1 MQNKAETLYELLKT
15 ELGFSRAE
23 ADRYF
28 IITEVD
34 QAVVV
39 RMRNFSWLETN
50 TWNVFIKLMERL
62 GAVHNENSPVFAIG
76 TVSSHKEPKEDE
88 VPYSLAASREGLGE
102 LAPVLKDAHG
112 NVIDGFHRLGENANW
127 HAITVPTIDTPVKL
141 ELARLAVNFNRRKVT
156 PQELTQ
162 RITFLINEGL
172 KPEEI
177 AEKAGISERTIYK
190 YIPQEFKDQKK
201 VNAGLTTKST
211 QVAERVQQTVNTQY
225 TEDEHDRL
233 VEALDT
239 ARYPVCPVCGQEPVQ
254 FSGMGL
260 PYVNC
265 LKGHEWH
272 LQKGSI
278 MATAGA
284 VESQKTGTY
293 LDQMEECIGC
303 HLMVHNSR
311 LVNGKCQ
318 VCRDKEA
325 ENTKETLD
333 KEMREAPGQPEV
345 PKKEIETIQPNVL
358 KEPMVPITFL
368 VQLPSTIVLSGQRL
382 AELFTEHDYDE
393 TLPTR
398 IVKKTDDGLTVS
410 FEMAQWIQSN
420 VYLGAPAGARN
431 TELFEAELKSI
442 LEGAEFNLAEVEK
455 ITIHQLAPK
464 LAEPEKPAKPVKEID
479 WNAQGEHCPMCGRLL
494 SRENYK
500 HLKKKF
506 GRYEALFK

>member
-28 IITEVD
+28 IITEID

-39 RMRNFSWLETN
+39 RMRNLSWLEPK
-50 TWNVFIKLMERL
+50 TWNAFLALMQKL
-62 GAVHNENSPVFAIG
+62 GTVHNEESPVFAIG
-76 TVSSHKEPKEDE
+76 TVSSHKEAKTEE
-88 VPYSLAASREGLGE
+88 KTSYSLASSKEGLGE
-102 LAPVLKDAHG
+102 LVPVLVDKFG
-112 NVIDGFHRLGENANW
+112 NIIDGFHRKGENANW
-127 HAITVPTIDTPVKL
+127 REEVLPWIDTPEKL
-141 ELARLAVNFNRRKVT
+141 EAARLAVNFNRRQMAPEEIKERV
-156 PQELTQ
+156 
-162 RITFLINEGL
+162 TFLIGKDI
-172 KPEEI
+172 KPDEI
-177 AEKAGISERTIYK
+177 SKLTGISKSTIYK
-190 YIPQEFKDQKK
+190 YMPQEAK
-201 VNAGLTTKST
+201 NPARSEAGKAGGLSKAQSFATSSY
-211 QVAERVQQTVNTQY
+211 QT
-225 TEDEHDRL
+225 EEHNRL

-278 MATAGA
+278 MATAVA

-311 LVNGKCQ
+311 LVNGKCH

-325 ENTKETLD
+325 ENTKEALD

-345 PKKEIETIQPNVL
+345 PKKEIKTIQPNVL
-358 KEPMVPITFL
+358 KEPMDPITFL

-382 AELFTEHDYDE
+382 DELFTEHDYDE

-398 IVKKTDDGLTVS
+398 IVQKTDDGLTVS

-420 VYLGAPAGARN
+420 IDQGAPAGARN

-442 LEGAEFNLAEVEK
+442 LEGTEFNLAEVEK
-455 ITIHQLAPK
+455 ITIRQLAPK

-479 WNAQGEHCPMCGRLL
+479 WNAQGVSCPCCGCTISQEKYQRLK
-494 SRENYK
+494 E
-500 HLKKKF
+500 KF
-506 GRYEALFK
+506 SKYPGLFAE

>member
-23 ADRYF
+23 ADRYL
-28 IITEVD
+28 IITEID

-39 RMRNFSWLETN
+39 RMRIQERLEPK
-50 TWNVFIKLMERL
+50 TWSAFLALMQKL
-62 GAVHNENSPVFAIG
+62 GAVHNENSLVFAIG
-76 TVSSHKEPKEDE
+76 TVSSHKEAKTDE
-88 VPYSLAASREGLGE
+88 KVSYSLASSKEGLGE
-102 LAPVLKDAHG
+102 LVPVLVDKFG
-112 NVIDGFHRLGENANW
+112 NIIDGFHRKGENANW
-127 HAITVPTIDTPVKL
+127 REEVLSWIDTPEKL
-141 ELARLAVNFNRRKVT
+141 EAARLAVNFNRRQMAPEEIK
-156 PQELTQ
+156 E
-162 RITFLINEGL
+162 RITFLIGKDI
-172 KPEEI
+172 KPDEI
-177 AEKAGISERTIYK
+177 SKLTGISKSTIYK
-190 YIPQEFKDQKK
+190 YMPQEAK
-201 VNAGLTTKST
+201 NPARSEAGKAGGLSKAQSFATSSY
-211 QVAERVQQTVNTQY
+211 QT
-225 TEDEHDRL
+225 EEHNRL

-254 FSGMGL
+254 FSGMGF

-278 MATAGA
+278 MANAVA

-318 VCRDKEA
+318 VCRDKET
-325 ENTKETLD
+325 ENTKEASD
-333 KEMREAPGQPEV
+333 KEMHEAPGQPEA
-345 PKKEIETIQPNVL
+345 PKKEIETIKPNVL

-420 VYLGAPAGARN
+420 IDQGSPAGARN

-442 LEGAEFNLAEVEK
+442 LEGTEFNHTEVEK

-464 LAEPEKPAKPVKEID
+464 LAEPEKPAKSVKEID
-479 WNAQGEHCPMCGRLL
+479 WNAQGVSCPCCGCTISQEKYQRLK
-494 SRENYK
+494 E
-500 HLKKKF
+500 KF
-506 GRYEALFK
+506 SKYPGLFAE